1 MDRPNV
7 SRRRANAYVVMVLLT
22 LGSAL
27 LIPQLG
33 WANSGGAGL
42 GGGTTSPT
50 AIGTSPATT
59 GTGVVQTANA
69 TVIASGNGITV
80 ATRESAMLR
89 QGLHFTGTAPSSAVG
104 KIVEIERRGQQTGNR
119 WAPTAHG
126 TVGSDG
132 SFSAYWP
139 ANHTGQFAIRAA
151 LESQAGSARA
161 AAASPSLTTI
171 VFRPSIATWYGD
183 GSWGSKTA
191 CGITLRRNT
200 LGTAN
205 RTLPCGTK
213 VAVLYAGKM
222 IIVPVI
228 DRGPYANHADWD
240 LTLATSQKLG
250 TPGIANIGAA
260 PLPSK

>member
-1 MDRPNV
+1 V
-7 SRRRANAYVVMVLLT
+7 SRRANAYVVTGLLS

-33 WANSGGAGL
+33 WASSGGAGL
-42 GGGTTSPT
+42 GGGGTAKTT
-50 AIGTSPATT
+50 ASPAPSSPKT
-59 GTGVVQTANA
+59 TGVVQRANQSVS
-69 TVIASGNGITV
+69 TSGNGITLT
-80 ATRESAMLR
+80 TRESAMLR
-89 QGLHFTGTAPSSAVG
+89 RGLHFTGTVPSSSAG
-104 KIVEIERRGQQTGNR
+104 KIVEIERRGQQTHNA

-126 TVGSDG
+126 TVASDG

-139 ANHTGQFAIRAA
+139 ANHIGQFAVRAVI
-151 LESQAGSARA
+151 EDHAGSARA
-161 AAASPSLTTI
+161 AAPSPSVTTF

-191 CGITLRRNT
+191 CGVTLRRTT

-205 RTLPCGTK
+205 RTLPCGTR
-213 VAVLYAGKM
+213 VAVYYGGKM

-250 TPGIANIGAA
+250 TPGIAHIGAA
-260 PLPSK
+260 SLPSR